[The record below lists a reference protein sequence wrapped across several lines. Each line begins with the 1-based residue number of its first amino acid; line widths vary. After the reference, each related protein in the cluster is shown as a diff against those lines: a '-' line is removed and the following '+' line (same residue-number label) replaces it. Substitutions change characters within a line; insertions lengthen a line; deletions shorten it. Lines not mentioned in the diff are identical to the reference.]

1 VDSREVA
8 TARRGACR
16 DGTPPVVGP
25 QSIGIALTNACN
37 LNCVTCWSYSS
48 LRKELPRADWRR
60 QRLDRELLQGVFQD
74 ARNLR
79 TERVIFTG
87 GGDPLAHPQFYDI
100 ASDAKAH
107 GLKVTLISNLT
118 LARDRERLVSLGID
132 TALANFSSGDPESY
146 AAFHPNR
153 SPDDFGKLLE
163 TLHAVRVG
171 GTSLKLVFVVCALNA
186 HTLEKAIRIAGKL
199 RASVQWKRVSVTAE
213 TATLDLSP
221 ALRATLL
228 ADLPRLQ
235 SVAEESNVAANWD
248 VFAAELR
255 GETLAGETVTET
267 GCHAGHYYGR
277 IGANGDVRFCCNANP
292 DLRVGSL
299 HESRFAYLWE
309 SVTYA
314 KLRAQMRGGG
324 FVSGCEQCGK
334 LDLNR
339 RVWRELQ
346 TVCL

>member
-1 VDSREVA
+1 M
-8 TARRGACR
+8 
-16 DGTPPVVGP
+16 GP

-60 QRLDRELLQGVFQD
+60 ERLDRELLGGVFDD
-74 ARNLR
+74 ARTMR

-100 ASDAKAH
+100 ASDAKAQ

-118 LARDRERLVSLGID
+118 LARDRERLVALGID
-132 TALANFSSGDPESY
+132 TVLANFSSGDPESY

-163 TLHAVRVG
+163 TLHAIRDA

-186 HTLEKAIRIAGKL
+186 HILEKAIRIAEEL
-199 RASVQWKRVSVTAE
+199 HASVQWKRVSVTEE
-213 TATLDLSP
+213 TAALDLSA
-221 ALRATLL
+221 ALRTALL
-228 ADLPRLQ
+228 TDLPRLQ
-235 SVAEESNVAANWD
+235 SLADTLNVPANWE

-255 GETLAGETVTET
+255 GETLAGESVMET
-267 GCHAGHYYGR
+267 GCRAGHYYGR
-277 IGANGDVRFCCNANP
+277 IGANGEVRFCCNANP
-292 DLRVGSL
+292 ELRVGSL
-299 HESRFAYLWE
+299 HENRFAELWQGG
-309 SVTYA
+309 TYTRLRA
-314 KLRAQMRGGG
+314 KLHGGG

-346 TVCL
+346 TFA